1 MSVLSSRIHFLSTSC
16 VLLFSGVHS
25 THCWI
30 WASVQTSFCYCWAF
44 QVWWSNGCYIQAP
57 SSTQMFPGP
66 LAGVCLDGFL
76 RSFSNRIARFLFRLL
91 GLFSS
96 DNLQLVCWA
105 FTCNSLFYWAVTGH
119 LMGFYCLLWLCIM
132 LSVLLTAGR
141 WSCDRLLWCQPKHRQ
156 PYPSSLGHLLGCVRT
171 FMFSG
176 SLPVCSWIKE
186 GVLWETGNIWSW
198 GGCLDT
204 GDIIYSKSCVQLGLL
219 AASQNLC

>member
-96 DNLQLVCWA
+96 DNLPLVCWA

-141 WSCDRLLWCQPKHRQ
+141 WSCDRLLWCQRKQTAALSIIAGP
-156 PYPSSLGHLLGCVRT
+156 PLGLCQDVY
-171 FMFSG
+171 
-176 SLPVCSWIKE
+176 
-186 GVLWETGNIWSW
+186 VLWKSPCVLMDWYYGKLESSGL
-198 GGCLDT
+198 GGLFRH
-204 GDIIYSKSCVQLGLL
+204 GRY
-219 AASQNLC
+219 NLQ